1 MTIEKGM
8 ALAGG
13 KPMLTP
19 NPARGEV
26 VVPLAGSPRRLCLTL
41 GALAR
46 IEAIL
51 DLDDWSALPE
61 RFGRLSARELLAVLA
76 ALLEGGGEDPAVLD
90 AAPVSVP
97 EAVAAVAA
105 ALAACA

>member
-1 MTIEKGM
+1 M
-8 ALAGG
+8 
-13 KPMLTP
+13 PTP

-26 VVPLAGSPRRLCLTL
+26 VVSLAGAPRRLCLTL

-46 IEAIL
+46 IEAAL
-51 DLDDWSALPE
+51 GLDDWSQLPE
-61 RFGRLSARELLAVLA
+61 RFGRLSATELTAVLA
-76 ALLEGGGEDPAVLD
+76 ALLEGGGEDAGVLEGH
-90 AAPVSVP
+90 PVAIP

>member
-1 MTIEKGM
+1 M
-8 ALAGG
+8 
-13 KPMLTP
+13 PLTP

-51 DLDDWSALPE
+51 GLDDWSALPE

-90 AAPVSVP
+90 AAPVSIP

-105 ALAACA
+105 TLVASA

>member
-1 MTIEKGM
+1 
-8 ALAGG
+8 
-13 KPMLTP
+13 MLPP

-26 VVPLAGSPRRLCLTL
+26 VVTLAGTPRRLCLTL

-46 IEAIL
+46 IEGAL
-51 DLDDWSALPE
+51 NLSDWRDLPARME
-61 RFGRLSARELLAVLA
+61 TLSARELLAVLA
-76 ALLEGGGEDPAVLD
+76 ALLDGGGEPDEPG
-90 AAPVSVP
+90 PVTIP

>member
-1 MTIEKGM
+1 M
-8 ALAGG
+8 
-13 KPMLTP
+13 PHTP

-26 VVPLAGSPRRLCLTL
+26 VVPLAGTPRRLCLIL

-46 IEAIL
+46 IEAAL
-51 DLDDWSALPE
+51 GLQDWSALPE
-61 RFGRLSARELLAVLA
+61 RFARLSAGELLAVLA
-76 ALLEGGGEDPAVLD
+76 ALLEGGGEDPAVPD
-90 AAPVSVP
+90 GVSIP

>member
-1 MTIEKGM
+1 M
-8 ALAGG
+8 
-13 KPMLTP
+13 PPTP

-26 VVPLAGSPRRLCLTL
+26 VVPLAGTPRRLCLTL

-46 IEAIL
+46 IEAAL

-61 RFGRLSARELLAVLA
+61 RFGRLSASELLAVLA
-76 ALLEGGGEDPAVLD
+76 ALLEGGGEDAGLVD
-90 AAPVSVP
+90 ARPVSIP